1 MSRRTA
7 GLLLVILIATGL
19 PAAAGRIGVE
29 AAGQKSGKVKESR
42 APEAPPSGLEQ
53 LILGPHEPGEPVS
66 ELGALAEAAIRLP
79 VATALGALLAFRP
92 RRRGTPPRTPPVIQ
106 TQIVLAIVGALVM
119 LVVGSSLAR
128 AFGIVG
134 AAGLIRYRAKI
145 EDPKDAAVMLS
156 TLGVGLAAG
165 VGLHLLAGFATLFVL
180 GVLFVV
186 EGLEEGRKYF
196 AVTVKARGAASLRRD
211 VERALARN
219 RVGYELRSS
228 NADDLCYAV
237 DMPLDG
243 STERVTNAI
252 LRLRHEDPVSIEW
265 EERKKK

>member
-1 MSRRTA
+1 MRPRLA
-7 GLLLVILIATGL
+7 ALLFAAFVVSGL
-19 PAAAGRIGVE
+19 PAHVGPAAAAAAG
-29 AAGQKSGKVKESR
+29 AQKDKVKDTR
-42 APEAPPSGLEQ
+42 VPETPPSGLEQ
-53 LILGPHEPGEPVS
+53 VLLGPREPGEPVT
-66 ELGALAEAAIRLP
+66 ELGALAEAAIRRP
-79 VATALGALLAFRP
+79 VAAVLGALLAFRP

-165 VGLHLLAGFATLFVL
+165 VGLHMLAGFATLFVL
-180 GVLFVV
+180 GVLWVV

-196 AVTVKARGAASLRRD
+196 DLTVKAEDVARLRAD
-211 VERALARN
+211 VERALTRH
-219 RVGYELRSS
+219 RLGYELRSS
-228 NADDLCYAV
+228 TADDLCYAV
-237 DMPLDG
+237 HMPLEA
-243 STERVTNAI
+243 STDHISNAI
-252 LRLRHEDPVSIEW
+252 LRLGRDRPVSVEW

>member
-1 MSRRTA
+1 MRTA
-7 GLLLVILIATGL
+7 RVAGVLLAVAMIAG
-19 PAAAGRIGVE
+19 AGT
-29 AAGQKSGKVKESR
+29 APLSAQKGGKAKDER
-42 APEAPPSGLEQ
+42 AQAPPPSDLEQ
-53 LILGPHEPGEPVS
+53 LILGPRDPGEPVT
-66 ELGALAEAAIRLP
+66 ETIALAEAAIRLP
-79 VATALGALLAFRP
+79 IAAVLGALLAFRP

-106 TQIVLAIVGALVM
+106 TQIILAIVGALVM
-119 LVVGSSLAR
+119 LIVGSSLAR

-180 GVLFVV
+180 VVLYIV
-186 EGLEEGRKYF
+186 ESLEEGHKDFDLTIKTEDATR
-196 AVTVKARGAASLRRD
+196 LRAD
-211 VERALARN
+211 VERVLGRQ

-228 NADDLCYAV
+228 TDDHLCYAV
-237 DMPLDG
+237 SVPLDRTTDQV
-243 STERVTNAI
+243 SNSI
-252 LRLRHEDPVSIEW
+252 LRLARDHPVAVEW